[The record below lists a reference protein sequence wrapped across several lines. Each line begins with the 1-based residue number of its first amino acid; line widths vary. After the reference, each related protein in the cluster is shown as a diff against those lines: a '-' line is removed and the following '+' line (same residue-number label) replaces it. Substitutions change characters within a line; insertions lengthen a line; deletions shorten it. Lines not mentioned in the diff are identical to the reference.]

1 MAIAFDSLIVRSIRR
16 IRLAFSAPLGAG
28 AFSTLKYTVTSL
40 DAAGVDE
47 VVTAT
52 LALADSPQS
61 VELALQ
67 FDLVALGRYR
77 VTFTAVPGAD
87 ASTVT
92 GTFDFEAPGQQQ
104 HASATVQQ
112 DDVLALLYGEDLVFD
127 GNDYVE
133 GADGDLAVEKGP
145 PVVKGWVMDLVESE
159 GLLWDPDY
167 APQVRKYIDGTV
179 GALPSLRGE
188 LLRKI
193 LKDDRI
199 QQANAKI
206 LPQVDGLD
214 GQATIDIDVTLVGG
228 AQVSAQSILQV
239 G

>member
-16 IRLAFSAPLGAG
+16 IRLAFSAPLDTG
-28 AFSTLKYTVTSL
+28 AFATFRYTVTSL

-47 VVTAT
+47 VVVAT
-52 LALADSPQS
+52 IHVPDSPQS
-61 VELALQ
+61 IDLALQ
-67 FDLVALGRYR
+67 YDLVALGRYR
-77 VTFTAVPGAD
+77 LTYLAIPGLD
-87 ASTVT
+87 ASVAV
-92 GTFDFEAPGQQQ
+92 GSFDFEAPGEQQ

-112 DDVLALLYGEDLVFD
+112 EDVLALLYGEDLVFD

-133 GADGDLAVEKGP
+133 GADGDLAVEVGP
-145 PVVKGWVMDLVESE
+145 PVVKGWVMDLVESD

-179 GALPSLRGE
+179 GALPALRGE

-193 LKDDRI
+193 LKDDRVR
-199 QQANAKI
+199 QANAKI
-206 LPQVDGLD
+206 LPQIDGLE

-228 AQVSAQSILQV
+228 AQVSAQPSIQV